1 MHSAVLVLLM
11 NRVFVIVFV
20 IGLSS
25 LESVA
30 LVFDQQHWV
39 SSGMFD
45 QSMADHLVI
54 FEQMDRTTRC
64 TDDWELRSL
73 ILLPNDNRMTTTF
86 MNVRDVTIIDG
97 VCG

>member
-11 NRVFVIVFV
+11 NRVIVIMIV
-20 IGLSS
+20 LSS
-25 LESVA
+25 LEPVA
-30 LVFDQQHWV
+30 FVFDQQHWV
-39 SSGMFD
+39 SSDMFEL
-45 QSMADHLVI
+45 SIADHLAI

-64 TDDWELRSL
+64 TDDWELRNL

-86 MNVRDVTIIDG
+86 RNVRDVTIIDG